1 MHDEKDAAFRGACSH
16 GTPGFADRPR
26 KRKNLYRPF
35 MRAFI
40 GLGSNLG
47 DRHATI
53 ERAVELLGA
62 APGVRILAVSSLRE
76 TEPWGYADQPDF
88 LNGAVEVDTEL
99 MPNGLLAVM
108 NGIEDELG
116 RERDPA
122 QQYGPR
128 TLDLDLLLY
137 EDATIDEPELTVP
150 HPRLHER
157 AFALEPLVEID
168 PSLTMPDGTRLKD
181 ILGTLVD
188 QS

>member
-1 MHDEKDAAFRGACSH
+1 
-16 GTPGFADRPR
+16 
-26 KRKNLYRPF
+26 

-47 DRHATI
+47 DRQATI

-62 APGVRILAVSSLRE
+62 ATGVRILAVSTLRD
-76 TEPWGYADQPDF
+76 TEPWGYADQPVY

-99 MPNGLLAVM
+99 LPGALLSVL
-108 NGIEDELG
+108 NRIEDELG
-116 RERDPA
+116 RVRDPA
-122 QQYGPR
+122 LRYGPR

-137 EDATIDEPELTVP
+137 GDATIDEPGLIVP

-157 AFALEPLVEID
+157 AFALEPLVELD
-168 PSLTMPDGTRLKD
+168 PSLTLPDGRRLKD
-181 ILGTLVD
+181 ILGTLTD